1 MSAKT
6 PIRTVFNASD
16 VATGLAEYQS
26 GEFIPLSHGG
36 IGAALSIGTAGQILK
51 VNSGASALEFGDVT
65 AIVNIDA
72 ATDGS
77 SATLAASDKFLFSD
91 GGTEKYLLA
100 SQIDT
105 YVSGTSST
113 LTNKTL
119 TAPTINGVVGGTTTS
134 QTISTLTTATINAS
148 SHLGVDS
155 GGTITLDADSG
166 SIDLADGGTT
176 FGTLV
181 NSSGNLIIKSGSTTA
196 ITMSGANV
204 TVAGDLTVSG
214 TTTTVDSSTINIQNA
229 FVFEGATADAH
240 ETTLTTVDPTADR
253 TISLPNATGTIVLKD
268 TTDTLTN
275 KTLTAPIINAATVT
289 GVVHFSGASPLVFEG
304 ATADAYETTFTI
316 TDPTADRTVTIQDA
330 SGTVAYLTDIT
341 GGGASEFSTVTV
353 NTSVIFEGAT
363 DDAYETTLVV
373 TDPTADRTITIP
385 NVSGTLPV
393 LAAASNTQITSTPE
407 ELNLLD
413 GVSGLVQADFTKL
426 AAVNASAT
434 ELNYVDGVT
443 SAIQTQIDANTTLAN
458 TKASQAFAIAQAV
471 ALG

>member
-77 SATLAASDKFLFSD
+77 SVTLAASDKFLFSD

-363 DDAYETTLVV
+363 DDGYETTLVV
-373 TDPTADRTITIP
+373 TDPTADRTITLP

>member
-77 SATLAASDKFLFSD
+77 SVTLAASDKFLFSD

-204 TVAGDLTVSG
+204 TVAGNLTVEG
-214 TTTTVDSSTINIQNA
+214 TTTTVDSSTIQIQNA
-229 FVFEGATADAH
+229 FVFEGATDDSS

-253 TISLPNATGTIVLKD
+253 TISLPN
-268 TTDTLTN
+268 
-275 KTLTAPIINAATVT
+275 
-289 GVVHFSGASPLVFEG
+289 
-304 ATADAYETTFTI
+304 
-316 TDPTADRTVTIQDA
+316 
-330 SGTVAYLTDIT
+330 
-341 GGGASEFSTVTV
+341 
-353 NTSVIFEGAT
+353 
-363 DDAYETTLVV
+363 
-373 TDPTADRTITIP
+373 
-385 NVSGTLPV
+385 VSGTLPV
-393 LAAASNTQITSTPE
+393 LAVASTTQITATPE
-407 ELNLLD
+407 ELNILD
-413 GVSGLVQADFTKL
+413 GVSGVSTAEINFL
-426 AAVNASAT
+426 
-434 ELNYVDGVT
+434 DGVT
-443 SAIQTQIDANTTLAN
+443 SSIQTQLNTALTSTTGA
-458 TKASQAFAIAQAV
+458 TKAFAIAQAV

>member
-1 MSAKT
+1 MAAKT
-6 PIRTVFNASD
+6 PIRTVFNASS

-77 SATLAASDKFLFSD
+77 SVTLAASDKFLFSD

-119 TAPTINGVVGGTTTS
+119 TAPSINGVVGGTTTS
-134 QTISTLTTATINAS
+134 QTITALTSSTIAN
-148 SHLGVDS
+148 
-155 GGTITLDADSG
+155 GG
-166 SIDLADGGTT
+166 
-176 FGTLV
+176 
-181 NSSGNLIIKSGSTTA
+181 TTA
-196 ITMSGANV
+196 ITLSGGNV
-204 TVAGDLTVSG
+204 TIAGNLTVSG
-214 TTTTVDSSTINIQNA
+214 TTTTVDSTTINIQNA
-229 FVFEGATADAH
+229 FVFEGATDDAH

-253 TISLPNATGTIVLKD
+253 TVSLPNATTTLVGQD

-275 KTLTAPIINAATVT
+275 KTLTAPTVNAATVT
-289 GVVHFSGASPLVFEG
+289 GVVTATGAVFAGASPLVFEG
-304 ATADAYETTFTI
+304 ATANSFETTFAI
-316 TDPTADRTVTIQDA
+316 TDPTADRTVTFQDG
-330 SGTVAYLTDIT
+330 SGTVAYLSDIT
-341 GGGASEFSTVTV
+341 GGFAGEFSTVTV
-353 NTSVIFEGAT
+353 NTNIIFEGSTA
-363 DDAYETTLVV
+363 DANETTLAVV
-373 TDPTADRTITIP
+373 DPTADRTISLP

-393 LAAASNTQITSTPE
+393 LAAASTTQITSTPE

-426 AAVNASAT
+426 AAVDATAT
-434 ELNYVDGVT
+434 ELNYTDGVT
-443 SAIQTQIDANTTLAN
+443 SNIQTQIDANTTLAN
-458 TKASQAFAIAQAV
+458 TKASKAFAIAQAV

>member
-1 MSAKT
+1 M
-6 PIRTVFNASD
+6 
-16 VATGLAEYQS
+16 
-26 GEFIPLSHGG
+26 
-36 IGAALSIGTAGQILK
+36 
-51 VNSGASALEFGDVT
+51 
-65 AIVNIDA
+65 
-72 ATDGS
+72 
-77 SATLAASDKFLFSD
+77 
-91 GGTEKYLLA
+91 
-100 SQIDT
+100 
-105 YVSGTSST
+105 
-113 LTNKTL
+113 
-119 TAPTINGVVGGTTTS
+119 
-134 QTISTLTTATINAS
+134 
-148 SHLGVDS
+148 
-155 GGTITLDADSG
+155 
-166 SIDLADGGTT
+166 ADGGTQ
-176 FGTLV
+176 FGSLT

-316 TDPTADRTVTIQDA
+316 TDPTADRT
-330 SGTVAYLTDIT
+330 
-341 GGGASEFSTVTV
+341 
-353 NTSVIFEGAT
+353 
-363 DDAYETTLVV
+363 
-373 TDPTADRTITIP
+373 ITIP

-471 ALG
+471 ALGSVSYTHLTLPTKRIV